1 MGTYMIDDLY
11 TSMPWDALDA
21 VVFDVGNVLLS
32 YSPQEE
38 LDALFPGDT
47 ALHEKLMQKIIR
59 SPYWNMMDRGTLTLE
74 EAIEHMIGRD
84 AHLAPQIR
92 LFMEHWLDFKHP
104 LKEGVEAAR
113 ACVAHG
119 KRVFVLSNYQREAFD
134 RVEREYPF
142 FALFEGR
149 VVSAREGMIKP
160 NADIYECLTQR
171 YGLDPA
177 RTLFIDDTAANIEA
191 ALHLGWQGFCLNA
204 PGKLSAFING

>member
-1 MGTYMIDDLY
+1 M
-11 TSMPWDALDA
+11 
-21 VVFDVGNVLLS
+21 
-32 YSPQEE
+32 
-38 LDALFPGDT
+38 
-47 ALHEKLMQKIIR
+47 
-59 SPYWNMMDRGTLTLE
+59 
-74 EAIEHMIGRD
+74 
-84 AHLAPQIR
+84 
-92 LFMEHWLDFKHP
+92 
-104 LKEGVEAAR
+104 
-113 ACVAHG
+113 AHG